1 MELVPLSL
9 RNVWEIVHL
18 RVTQEQDERDFVASN
33 GCSVIEA
40 FAARE
45 DGYSALPFG
54 LYEGGKPVGFLMIG
68 YGADEEWENP
78 PAYAREGYTLWRLM
92 IDRSYQ
98 GRGYGRAAIMLA
110 LDFIRTFPCG
120 PSETC
125 YLSYEPD
132 NVRARDLYLSM
143 GFAETGDMDGDEAVA
158 VLYL

>member
-1 MELVPLSL
+1 MLKLAPVTRS
-9 RNVWEIVHL
+9 NVWQLLKL
-18 RVTQEQDERDFVASN
+18 RVLEEQRDFIASN
-33 GCSVIEA
+33 TESLVEA
-40 FAARE
+40 
-45 DGYSALPFG
+45 YLALSSGGHAWPFG
-54 LYEGGKPVGFLMIG
+54 IYDDDTPVGFLMIG

-120 PSETC
+120 QAGTC
-125 YLSYEPD
+125 YLSYEPA
-132 NVRARDLYLSM
+132 NTRARALYLSM

-158 VLYL
+158 VMQL

>member
-1 MELVPLSL
+1 MLKLAPVTRS
-9 RNVWEIVHL
+9 NVWQLLKL
-18 RVTQEQDERDFVASN
+18 RVLEEQRDFIASN
-33 GCSVIEA
+33 TESLVEA
-40 FAARE
+40 
-45 DGYSALPFG
+45 YLALSSGGHAWPFG
-54 LYEGGKPVGFLMIG
+54 IYDDDTPVGFLMIG

-120 PSETC
+120 QAGTC
-125 YLSYEPD
+125 YLSYESA
-132 NVRARDLYLSM
+132 NTRARALYLSM

-158 VLYL
+158 VMQL

>member
-1 MELVPLSL
+1 MLKLTPVTRS
-9 RNVWEIVHL
+9 NVWQLLKL
-18 RVTQEQDERDFVASN
+18 RVHDEQRDYVASN
-33 GCSVIEA
+33 TESLVEA
-40 FAARE
+40 
-45 DGYSALPFG
+45 YLALSSGGHAWPFG
-54 LYEGGKPVGFLMIG
+54 IYDDDTPVGFLMIG

-92 IDRSYQ
+92 IDRQYQ
-98 GRGYGRAAIMLA
+98 GHGYGRAAIGLA

-132 NVRARDLYLSM
+132 NVRARVLYLSM